1 MFVQYRHGATLGSRA
16 SKNKADEKA
25 CQGGEIPYSG
35 MMEDDT
41 IYTLGI
47 EEEYLVVDAETGVLT
62 DVPDAL
68 MHDCARELGDQVSP
82 EFLACQIEVG
92 TGVCATIQDARTDL
106 AHLRRTVA
114 RCCAQYGLAPLA
126 VSCHPFAEWHTRKHT
141 EKPRY
146 NDLARDLGG
155 VVRRMLICGTH
166 VHVGLPDDELRI
178 DIMRQITYFLPH
190 LLALSTSSP
199 FWGGQDTGL
208 NSYRLSVFD
217 NLPRTGLP
225 PDFSSFGEYERSVGM
240 IIGAGLIED
249 TTKIWWDIRPSA
261 RFPTLEARICDVM
274 PIMEHTLTIAALVQS
289 VARMLVELRRRNQRW
304 RIYDRFLIAENRWRA
319 QRYGPREGLLD
330 IGKGEIMPMA
340 ELVNELITLL
350 DADAMVLGCLNEVR
364 AASDILAIGTSAER
378 QRAVFQQ
385 AQSDGQSR
393 EEALQ
398 AVVRSLQDEFL
409 LGLGDA
415 PQA

>member
-1 MFVQYRHGATLGSRA
+1 
-16 SKNKADEKA
+16 
-25 CQGGEIPYSG
+25 
-35 MMEDDT
+35 MMTRE
-41 IYTLGI
+41 YTLGI
-47 EEEYLVVDAETGVLT
+47 EEEYLLVDIETGALT

-68 MHDCARELGDQVSP
+68 MRDCEGALGDKVSP

-92 TGVCATIQDARTDL
+92 TGVCANLAEARKDL
-106 AHLRRTVA
+106 GDLRRA
-114 RCCAQYGLAPLA
+114 IAQCASQYGLAPLA
-126 VSCHPFAEWHTRKHT
+126 VSCHPFADWHTRKHT
-141 EKPRY
+141 EKDRY

-166 VHVGLPDDELRI
+166 VHVGLPDDDLRI

-225 PDFSSFGEYERSVGM
+225 PDFISYGEYRRSVDT
-240 IIGAGLIED
+240 IIEAGLIED

-289 VARMLVELRRRNQRW
+289 ITRMLVELRRRNQRW

-330 IGKGEIMPMA
+330 IGKSAVVPVPDLIA
-340 ELVNELITLL
+340 ELIELLE
-350 DADAMVLGCLNEVR
+350 ADAMVLGCLNELR
-364 AASDILAIGTSAER
+364 GAQDILAQGTSAER
-378 QRAVFQQ
+378 QRAVF
-385 AQSDGQSR
+385 AKAEAEGASR
-393 EEALQ
+393 DEALR
-398 AVVRSLQDEFL
+398 AVVHSLRGEFL
-409 LGLGDA
+409 HGL
-415 PQA
+415 

>member
-1 MFVQYRHGATLGSRA
+1 MS
-16 SKNKADEKA
+16 EKS
-25 CQGGEIPYSG
+25 P
-35 MMEDDT
+35 D
-41 IYTLGI
+41 YTLGI
-47 EEEYLVVDAETGVLT
+47 EEEYLLVDIETCMLA

-68 MHDCARELGDQVSP
+68 MQDCVRDLGDQVSP

-92 TGVCATIQDARTDL
+92 TGICATLAEARADL
-106 AHLRRTVA
+106 RHLRRTIA
-114 RCCAQYGLAPLA
+114 RCASEYGLAPLA
-126 VSCHPFAEWHTRKHT
+126 VSCHPFADWHTRKHT
-141 EKPRY
+141 EKDRY
-146 NDLARDLGG
+146 RDLARDLGG

-166 VHVGLPDDELRI
+166 VHVGLPDDDLRI

-225 PDFSSFGEYERSVGM
+225 PDFISHAEYRRSVDT
-240 IIGAGLIED
+240 IIHAGLIED

-274 PIMEHTLTIAALVQS
+274 PIMEHTLTIAAMMQ
-289 VARMLVELRRRNQRW
+289 AITRMLVELRRRNQRW

-330 IGKGEIMPMA
+330 IGKGAVVPMA
-340 ELVNELITLL
+340 DLVNELIDLL
-350 DADAMVLGCLNEVR
+350 EADAMVLDCLNELR
-364 AASDILAIGTSAER
+364 GAQDILAMGTSAER
-378 QRAVFQQ
+378 QRTVYANAQ
-385 AQSDGQSR
+385 ARGADPD
-393 EEALQ
+393 EALR
-398 AVVRSLQDEFL
+398 AVVRSLIEEFSS
-409 LGLGDA
+409 GL
-415 PQA
+415 

>member
-1 MFVQYRHGATLGSRA
+1 
-16 SKNKADEKA
+16 
-25 CQGGEIPYSG
+25 
-35 MMEDDT
+35 MEHE
-41 IYTLGI
+41 YTLGI
-47 EEEYLVVDAETGVLT
+47 EEEYLLVDIATGALA
-62 DVPDAL
+62 DIPDAL
-68 MHDCARELGDQVSP
+68 MHDCVAALGDQVSP

-92 TGVCATIQDARTDL
+92 TGICANLAQARDDL
-106 AHLRRTVA
+106 GNLRRTIA
-114 RCCAQYGLAPLA
+114 RCAGEYGLAPLA
-126 VSCHPFAEWHTRKHT
+126 VSCHPFADWQSRKHT
-141 EKPRY
+141 EKDRY

-166 VHVGLPDDELRI
+166 VHVGLPDDDLRI

-199 FWGGQDTGL
+199 YWGGQDTGL

-225 PDFSSFGEYERSVGM
+225 PDFISYGEYRRSVDT
-240 IIGAGLIED
+240 IIQAGLIED

-289 VARMLVELRRRNQRW
+289 ITRMLVELRRRNQRW

-330 IGKGEIMPMA
+330 IGKGAVVPMPD
-340 ELVNELITLL
+340 LVTELIELL
-350 DADAMVLGCLNEVR
+350 EADAMVLGCLNELR
-364 AASDILAIGTSAER
+364 GAHDILAMGTSAER
-378 QRAVFQQ
+378 QRAVF
-385 AQSDGQSR
+385 AAAETEGASR
-393 EEALQ
+393 DEAFRK
-398 AVVRSLQDEFL
+398 VVNSLMDEFRT
-409 LGLGDA
+409 GL
-415 PQA
+415 

>member
-1 MFVQYRHGATLGSRA
+1 MSDPLP
-16 SKNKADEKA
+16 D
-25 CQGGEIPYSG
+25 
-35 MMEDDT
+35 
-41 IYTLGI
+41 YTLGI
-47 EEEYLVVDAETGVLT
+47 EEEYLLVDAETCALV

-68 MHDCARELGDQVSP
+68 MHDCARELGDKVSP

-92 TGVCATIQDARTDL
+92 TGVCADITEARADL
-106 AHLRRTVA
+106 GHLRRTIA
-114 RCCAQYGLAPLA
+114 DCAAEYGMAPLA
-126 VSCHPFAEWHTRKHT
+126 VSCHPFADWHTRKHT
-141 EKPRY
+141 EKQRY
-146 NDLARDLGG
+146 NDLARDLAG

-166 VHVGLPDDELRI
+166 VHVGLPDDDLRI

-208 NSYRLSVFD
+208 NSYRLTIFD

-225 PDFSSFGEYERSVGM
+225 PDFISHGEYRRSVDT
-240 IIGAGLIED
+240 IIEAGLIED

-289 VARMLVELRRRNQRW
+289 ITRMLVELRRRNQRW

-330 IGKGEIMPMA
+330 IGKGAVVPMPELVA
-340 ELVNELITLL
+340 ELIELLE
-350 DADAMVLGCLNEVR
+350 ADAMVLGCLNELR
-364 AASDILAIGTSAER
+364 SAQDILAMGTSAER
-378 QRAVFQQ
+378 QRAVY
-385 AQSDGQSR
+385 ARACDAGAD
-393 EEALQ
+393 EAEALRE
-398 AVVRSLQDEFL
+398 VVRALIAEFRS
-409 LGLGDA
+409 GV
-415 PQA
+415 

>member
-1 MFVQYRHGATLGSRA
+1 MREE
-16 SKNKADEKA
+16 NPD
-25 CQGGEIPYSG
+25 
-35 MMEDDT
+35 
-41 IYTLGI
+41 YTLGI
-47 EEEYLVVDAETGVLT
+47 EEEYLLVDIETGALT

-68 MHDCARELGDQVSP
+68 MRDCENALGDKVSP

-92 TGVCATIQDARTDL
+92 TGVCANIAEARTDL
-106 AHLRRTVA
+106 GDLRRA
-114 RCCAQYGLAPLA
+114 IAACAAEYGLAPLA
-126 VSCHPFAEWHTRKHT
+126 VSCHPFADWHSRKHT
-141 EKPRY
+141 EKDRY

-225 PDFSSFGEYERSVGM
+225 PDFISYGEYCRSVDT
-240 IIGAGLIED
+240 IIEAGLIED

-274 PIMEHTLTIAALVQS
+274 PIMEHTLTIAALTQS
-289 VARMLVELRRRNQRW
+289 ISRMLVELRRRNQRW

-330 IGKGEIMPMA
+330 IGKGALVPVPELVA
-340 ELVNELITLL
+340 ELIALL
-350 DADAMVLGCLNEVR
+350 EADAMVLGCLNELR
-364 AASDILAIGTSAER
+364 AAQDILALGTSAER
-378 QRAVFQQ
+378 QRWVYQQ
-385 AQSDGQSR
+385 ARDAGADND
-393 EEALQ
+393 EALR
-398 AVVRSLQDEFL
+398 AVVAALRAEFL
-409 LGLGDA
+409 EGL
-415 PQA
+415 